1 MIMNFKKFM
10 SIFKTNESIKDD
22 RLNHILD
29 KISKGS
35 ELSKN
40 DRDFLDNYEKTTEH
54 DLQDHKMLSKE
65 STFALITKLLD
76 SGKNVI
82 CNITDKNGKIGY
94 PIKSIYNNI
103 NDEQCVITLSNNE
116 ITYLYDRFLYNVLC
130 DDDGNYSLETG
141 EEFFE
146 KIPLRNDN

>member
-1 MIMNFKKFM
+1 MIMNF
-10 SIFKTNESIKDD
+10 
-22 RLNHILD
+22 
-29 KISKGS
+29 
-35 ELSKN
+35 
-40 DRDFLDNYEKTTEH
+40 
-54 DLQDHKMLSKE
+54 
-65 STFALITKLLD
+65 
-76 SGKNVI
+76 I